1 MTPRPQAAPGP
12 GAAPSGALQ
21 RLWHDRRTRRPGELT
36 FALIFLAFALF
47 LWTQLGEQARWL
59 RRLPW
64 FQQPALW
71 PGIGIW
77 GMLGFGAAY
86 LAEVLFARPSERERV
101 EILAW
106 LRALEFVGWY
116 MAYAWSVWW
125 LGYLPATVLAM
136 NLLILRL
143 GLSTRASHLAA
154 TGFAVGVV
162 LVFKSFFRVGIPG
175 GQLYALFPP
184 EVRLFLSVWF

>member
-1 MTPRPQAAPGP
+1 MAEGQPRG
-12 GAAPSGALQ
+12 GIW
-21 RLWHDRRTRRPGELT
+21 RDLWHDRRSRRPGELT
-36 FALIFLAFALF
+36 FALLFLAFALF
-47 LWTQLGEQARWL
+47 LWWHLGEQARWM
-59 RRLPW
+59 RRLQW

-71 PGIGIW
+71 PGLAIW
-77 GMLGFGAAY
+77 GMLAFGLAY
-86 LAEVLFARPSERERV
+86 LAEVLFARPSEKERLEV
-101 EILAW
+101 LTW

-116 MAYAWSVWW
+116 MAYAWAVGW

-136 NLLILRL
+136 VLMVVRL
-143 GLSTRASHLAA
+143 GIASRGMVLAA
-154 TGFAVGVV
+154 VAFALAVV